1 MPTTSPTIQP
11 SAHPELVEGPRQEP
25 TFRRH
30 QTPQPAPNP
39 AKLAA
44 TQLLSSPRRLARL
57 CEEHNGYRWLRW
69 NVPVNHHM
77 LSDFR
82 VANRSGLEN
91 LLTQVVATLMSVG
104 AVTLRRVAQDGM
116 RVRASAGASSFRG
129 KKGLKRSLK
138 EARMQVERLARER
151 DHSEPEVTNLE
162 RAARER
168 AAREREE
175 RVRKALELLPL
186 AQQKKERQRHT
197 KSKTQRE
204 KVTRPRVST
213 TDPQARVMK
222 MPDGGFRPA
231 YNVELATD
239 GDHGVIVGVGVTNAG
254 TDAGQAVPMEKQVE
268 ERTGLRPHSYL
279 MDGGFANREDIT
291 ILEQRGV
298 KVYAPVRL
306 PRNKPEEERYLP
318 RYGDGEEVVRWR
330 RRMATTDG
338 AIAR

>member
-1 MPTTSPTIQP
+1 
-11 SAHPELVEGPRQEP
+11 
-25 TFRRH
+25 
-30 QTPQPAPNP
+30 
-39 AKLAA
+39 
-44 TQLLSSPRRLARL
+44 
-57 CEEHNGYRWLRW
+57 
-69 NVPVNHHM
+69 M

-186 AQQKKERQRHT
+186 AQQKK
-197 KSKTQRE
+197 SGN
-204 KVTRPRVST
+204 VTPSRRPN
-213 TDPQARVMK
+213 
-222 MPDGGFRPA
+222 G
-231 YNVELATD
+231 
-239 GDHGVIVGVGVTNAG
+239 
-254 TDAGQAVPMEKQVE
+254 
-268 ERTGLRPHSYL
+268 
-279 MDGGFANREDIT
+279 
-291 ILEQRGV
+291 
-298 KVYAPVRL
+298 
-306 PRNKPEEERYLP
+306 
-318 RYGDGEEVVRWR
+318 R
-330 RRMATTDG
+330 R
-338 AIAR
+338 